1 MTIHRLA
8 VLFKPSTN
16 ANNKKKNSKEVI
28 NCRKNIK
35 KPEYLCSII
44 KTKKKVNVI
53 LNMDISKLTLHSE
66 LRLYPKVCAFRE
78 PAFM

>member
-1 MTIHRLA
+1 MQASSKMAIHGST
-8 VLFKPSTN
+8 VLFKLSTN
-16 ANNKKKNSKEVI
+16 ANNKEKNSKQII

-35 KPEYLCSII
+35 TRVFMQY
-44 KTKKKVNVI
+44 
-53 LNMDISKLTLHSE
+53 MDISKLTLHSE